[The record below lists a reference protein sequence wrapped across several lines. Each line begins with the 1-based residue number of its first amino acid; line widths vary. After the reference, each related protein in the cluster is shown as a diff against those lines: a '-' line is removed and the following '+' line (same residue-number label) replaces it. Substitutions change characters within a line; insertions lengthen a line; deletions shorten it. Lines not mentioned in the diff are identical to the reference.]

1 MKQSQ
6 RLEKKHNELIGQLI
20 AEIRLLLKQHQDIEI
35 EPELSVFWASTDE
48 GYDPQMI
55 QEVYVDVV
63 TIFHNGDAVQS
74 VSLNHLH
81 TSTLIEVLKGME
93 KSLED
98 AKKFI
103 SK

>member
-6 RLEKKHNELIGQLI
+6 RLEKKYNELNGQLI

-35 EPELSVFWASTDE
+35 EPEVNVFWATMDE
-48 GYDPQMI
+48 ESEPQII

-63 TIFHNGDAVQS
+63 TIFHHGDAIQS
-74 VSLNHLH
+74 VSLEHLH

-93 KSLED
+93 KSLEE